1 MTVLLK
7 ALTTE
12 VHSAPGGWR
21 KCVTNGLRSATSA
34 GTRSSS
40 GRHPNSTSTAYRR
53 GMADGFVLFREFLRS
68 PTAVATV
75 TASSDALIEEM
86 LRPFPVA
93 DDPVVVEL
101 GAGSGRMT
109 DAVQRR
115 LAGRGRHIAVELNP
129 TLADRLAARHPDV
142 DVVCASATEL
152 PAVLARL
159 GVGQAHLVASLLPWQ
174 AYASGPIARHVA
186 GVLAPDG
193 VFTQATL
200 TVFGWM
206 KQART
211 IDRQVRVDFPEVRMS
226 PTVWRNLP
234 PARVRVARSAAAA

>member
-1 MTVLLK
+1 
-7 ALTTE
+7 
-12 VHSAPGGWR
+12 
-21 KCVTNGLRSATSA
+21 
-34 GTRSSS
+34 
-40 GRHPNSTSTAYRR
+40 
-53 GMADGFVLFREFLRS
+53 MADGFVLFREFLRS
-68 PTAVATV
+68 PTAVATI

-115 LAGRGRHIAVELNP
+115 LAGRGRHIAIELNP
-129 TLADRLAARHPDV
+129 TLAGRLAARHPDV

-152 PAVLARL
+152 PAVLAGR

-174 AYASGPIARHVA
+174 AYESGPISRCVA
-186 GVLAPDG
+186 AVLAPDG

-200 TVFGWM
+200 SMFSWM
-206 KQART
+206 TRARV
-211 IDRQVRVDFPEVRMS
+211 IDRQVRADFPQVRMS
-226 PTVWRNLP
+226 QPVWRNLP
-234 PARVRVARSAAAA
+234 PARVRVARPAAAA